1 MSAHYYDAGSGP
13 HDTEGRADSLGHVE
27 HNCGCR
33 HDGRHWLSQ
42 CAAAR
47 AAWQLT
53 HDIAQADRAAQRC
66 KGAEQ

>member
-1 MSAHYYDAGSGP
+1 MSSHYYDAGSGP
-13 HDTEGRADSLGHVE
+13 HDATSNANDDGDR
-27 HNCGCR
+27 NCGCR

-53 HDIAQADRAAQRC
+53 HDTAAADHAAQRC
-66 KGAEQ
+66 KEQP